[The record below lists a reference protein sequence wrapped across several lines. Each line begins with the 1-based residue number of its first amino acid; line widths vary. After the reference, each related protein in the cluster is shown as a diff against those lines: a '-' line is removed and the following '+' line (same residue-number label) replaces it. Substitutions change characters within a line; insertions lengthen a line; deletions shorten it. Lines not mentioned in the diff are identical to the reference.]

1 MNAHRFLVV
10 LALSVFL
17 GMGLAHAEPIVYES
31 TVGPGNSKLLVVGP
45 VVLDI
50 VINPGAVPTDNMGT
64 VCVDGNGDELCA
76 ADVEIEIT
84 GDQGTITG
92 FSPASGI
99 IFEPDPVL
107 PGTKKIRLNLLQS
120 VTPPSISPPQPL
132 GLLSVEILSG
142 ASSTNPVKVF
152 VSGRA
157 VNAGGTIKGIAS
169 VFIAATEAPEPSG
182 IVLLLSGALGVLALN
197 RLRNRGASVSV
208 EGARDSR

>member
-1 MNAHRFLVV
+1 MNAYRFLVL

-17 GMGLAHAEPIVYES
+17 GLGLAHAAPIVYDS
-31 TVGPGNSKLLVVGP
+31 TAGPGNSKLLVVGP

-50 VINPGAVPTDNMGT
+50 LITPGTVANSVGT

-84 GDQGTITG
+84 GDQGPITG
-92 FSPASGI
+92 FSPAGGI

-107 PGTKKIRLNLLQS
+107 PGTKKLRLNLLQS
-120 VTPPSISPPQPL
+120 VTPPAVSPPQAL
-132 GLLSVEILSG
+132 GILSVDILAG
-142 ASSTNPVKVF
+142 ASSANPVKVF
-152 VSGRA
+152 VSGQA
-157 VNAGGTIKGIAS
+157 VNAGGTIKEIAS

-197 RLRNRGASVSV
+197 RLRNRGASGGVD
-208 EGARDSR
+208 GARDSR

>member
-17 GMGLAHAEPIVYES
+17 GLGLAHAEPIVYDLAE
-31 TVGPGNSKLLVVGP
+31 GPGNSKLLVVGP

-50 VINPGAVPTDNMGT
+50 VITPGTVPNTVGT
-64 VCVDGNGDELCA
+64 VCVDGNGDDLCA

-84 GDQGTITG
+84 GDQGSITG

-107 PGTKKIRLNLLQS
+107 PGTKKLRLNLLQS
-120 VTPPSISPPQPL
+120 VTPEPISPPQSL
-132 GLLSVEILSG
+132 GMLTVEILSG
-142 ASSTNPVKVF
+142 ASSENPVKVF

-157 VNAGGTIKGIAS
+157 VNAGGTIREIAS
-169 VFIAATEAPEPSG
+169 VHIAATEAPEPSG

-208 EGARDSR
+208 DGARDSR

>member
-17 GMGLAHAEPIVYES
+17 GLGLAHAEPIVYDL
-31 TVGPGNSKLLVVGP
+31 TAGPGNSTILVVGP

-50 VINPGAVPTDNMGT
+50 VISPGTVSNSVGT

-84 GDQGTITG
+84 GDQGSITG

-99 IFEPDPVL
+99 IFELDPVL
-107 PGTKKIRLNLLQS
+107 PTKKLRLNLLQS
-120 VTPPSISPPQPL
+120 ITPPAISPPQSL
-132 GLLSVEILSG
+132 GLLSVDILSG

-152 VSGRA
+152 VSGKT
-157 VNAGGTIKGIAS
+157 VNAGGTIKEIAS
-169 VFIAATEAPEPSG
+169 VFIAATPAPEPSG

-197 RLRNRGASVSV
+197 RLRNREESVSV
-208 EGARDSR
+208 DGARDSR